1 MEFFRK
7 LMRNCKDDSSS
18 KEATAPVLPEDD
30 DIWIPPPEYVPLSDI
45 TGSSSS
51 RNFCIN
57 GEVKICSPNGYSFKI
72 VRHILRSFEGVY
84 SGNRRMIGLV
94 KIVIGLT
101 LSGSPI
107 PEGMNW
113 AYRFR
118 RTLVFQWKDSAGPLE
133 GEELDY
139 SQEITWEDDNE
150 FVGLQIRVSAKQ
162 CHITGRSWCI
172 NINSRACQFWADMQ
186 LKTKQSE
193 EDGNTSVLLE

>member
-1 MEFFRK
+1 MNFLRRIV
-7 LMRNCKDDSSS
+7 RNCRDESPP
-18 KEATAPVLPEDD
+18 KENIASAPPEDD
-30 DIWIPPPEYVPLSDI
+30 DIWMPPPEYVPLGDV
-45 TGSSSS
+45 TGGSSS

-72 VRHILRSFEGVY
+72 IRHILKSFEGVY

-94 KIVIGLT
+94 KVVIGLA
-101 LSGSPI
+101 LSGSPV

-118 RTLVFQWKDSAGPLE
+118 RTLVFQWADSAGPLE
-133 GEELDY
+133 GEELEY

-162 CHITGRSWCI
+162 CHIMGRSWCI
-172 NINSRACQFWADMQ
+172 NINSRACQFWSDMQ
-186 LKTKQSE
+186 LRTKQSD
-193 EDGNTSVLLE
+193 EDENTSVLTE